1 MASKRFDYFLTEI
14 AEADIDEVFEYI
26 ATDLANPDAASNF
39 ADELEEKLDALCMT
53 PKSGRLVENEFL
65 KRDDVRRILV
75 GNFIAYYIID
85 DEKKQ
90 IVVLRVVYSRRDQ
103 SKILKDV

>member
-1 MASKRFDYFLTEI
+1 MASKKYDYVLTEL
-14 AEADIDEVFEYI
+14 AESDIDDAFEYI
-26 ATDLANPDAASNF
+26 ELDLANPDAASDF
-39 ADELEEKLDALCMT
+39 ADELEEKLNELRKT

-90 IVVLRVVYSRRDQ
+90 IVVLRVVYSKRDQ
-103 SKILKDV
+103 GKILREV